1 MGSFGTE
8 NFRSL
13 IFFIFWLFTEFSR
26 LRDRGVVRHL
36 ASERH
41 ARRSIC
47 RSSATRLLQQ
57 ARRTASHAGRPCAG
71 FGNLVEAPALR
82 IVDLAR
88 PLGYHDGFR
97 RLASVRLIGPQG
109 SGEARL
115 AVQHFTQRV
124 GTSTTHH
131 VVLPNPRRRLQGR
144 ALTRLTMS
152 RRFGRTKREE
162 VDAMQVKETVAYVLN
177 HEFQISVPASDLDA
191 KADARL
197 VDLKDKVRLNGFR
210 PGKVPVSHLKKVYG
224 RSVMAETVEQTI
236 RDTNSQIFSE
246 RGFRL
251 ATEPKVTMPTE
262 EKAVEDILTGKSD
275 LTYTVA
281 IEVVPAIQLAD
292 FKSFSVEKPVA
303 DVTDAD
309 VDEAIKRIAD
319 QNRGYTAKAEGA
331 KAETGDRVT
340 ISFKG
345 TIDGTPFDGGTGEN
359 IQVVIGAGQF
369 IPGFE
374 EQLVGIAAGETRN
387 LKVSFP
393 KNYMSEKL
401 AGQPAEFETTATAIE
416 APQGV
421 EINDE
426 FAKTLGLES
435 LDKLKQA
442 ARERLT
448 AEYAG
453 ATRQRVKRT
462 LLDRL
467 DEAHQFEAPPTL
479 IDEEFN
485 LMWNS
490 IKAEMESGGKTFADE
505 NTTEEA
511 SQEEY
516 RKIADRRVRLGLVLS
531 EIGEKN
537 KITVTDDEVSR
548 AVIERARQM
557 PGREKEVWDYYR
569 SNANALAQLR
579 APIYEDKV
587 VDFILELAN
596 VTEKKVTREDLFK
609 DDEAEKSAA

>member
-1 MGSFGTE
+1 
-8 NFRSL
+8 
-13 IFFIFWLFTEFSR
+13 
-26 LRDRGVVRHL
+26 
-36 ASERH
+36 
-41 ARRSIC
+41 
-47 RSSATRLLQQ
+47 
-57 ARRTASHAGRPCAG
+57 
-71 FGNLVEAPALR
+71 
-82 IVDLAR
+82 
-88 PLGYHDGFR
+88 
-97 RLASVRLIGPQG
+97 
-109 SGEARL
+109 
-115 AVQHFTQRV
+115 
-124 GTSTTHH
+124 
-131 VVLPNPRRRLQGR
+131 
-144 ALTRLTMS
+144 
-152 RRFGRTKREE
+152 
-162 VDAMQVKETVAYVLN
+162 MQVTETLAEGLK

-224 RSVMAETVEQTI
+224 RSVMAETIDQTI
-236 RDTNSQIFSE
+236 RDTNSQIFTE

-251 ATEPKVTMPTE
+251 ATEPKITMPTE
-262 EKAVEDILTGKSD
+262 QKAVEDILTGKSD
-275 LTYTVA
+275 LTYTVS
-281 IEVVPAIQLAD
+281 IEVVPPIQLAD
-292 FKSFSVEKPVA
+292 FKSFAVEKPVA
-303 DVTDAD
+303 EVTDAD

-319 QNRGYTAKAEGA
+319 QNRAFAAKSEGA

-345 TIDGTPFDGGTGEN
+345 TINGTPFEGGAGEG
-359 IQVVIGAGQF
+359 IQVTIGSNTF

-374 EQLVGIAAGETRN
+374 EQLLGIAAGETRT

-393 KNYMSEKL
+393 KNYASEKL
-401 AGQPAEFETTATAIE
+401 AGQPAEFETTATLIE
-416 APQGV
+416 APQDTA
-421 EINDE
+421 IDDD

-435 LDKLKQA
+435 LNKLKEA

-448 AEYAG
+448 AEFAG

-467 DEAHQFEAPPTL
+467 DDSHRFEAPPSL
-479 IDEEFN
+479 VDEEFN

-490 IKAEMESGGKTFADE
+490 IKAEMESSGKTFADE

-511 SQEEY
+511 ATEEY

-569 SNANALAQLR
+569 NNANALAQLR

-596 VTEKKVTREDLFK
+596 VTEKKVTREDLYK
-609 DDEAEKSAA
+609 DDESENSAA

>member
-1 MGSFGTE
+1 
-8 NFRSL
+8 
-13 IFFIFWLFTEFSR
+13 
-26 LRDRGVVRHL
+26 
-36 ASERH
+36 
-41 ARRSIC
+41 
-47 RSSATRLLQQ
+47 
-57 ARRTASHAGRPCAG
+57 
-71 FGNLVEAPALR
+71 
-82 IVDLAR
+82 
-88 PLGYHDGFR
+88 
-97 RLASVRLIGPQG
+97 
-109 SGEARL
+109 
-115 AVQHFTQRV
+115 
-124 GTSTTHH
+124 
-131 VVLPNPRRRLQGR
+131 
-144 ALTRLTMS
+144 
-152 RRFGRTKREE
+152 
-162 VDAMQVKETVAYVLN
+162 MQVTETLTEGLK

-197 VDLKDKVRLNGFR
+197 VDLKHKVRLNGFR

-224 RSVMAETVEQTI
+224 RSVMAETIDQTI
-236 RDTNSQIFSE
+236 RDTNSQIFTE

-251 ATEPKVTMPTE
+251 ATEPKITMPTE
-262 EKAVEDILTGKSD
+262 QKAVEDILTGKSD
-275 LTYTVA
+275 LTYTVS

-303 DVTDAD
+303 EVTDAD

-319 QNRGYTAKAEGA
+319 QNRAFAAKGEGV

-345 TIDGTPFDGGTGEN
+345 TINGTPFDGGTGEN
-359 IQVVIGAGQF
+359 IQVTIGSNSF

-374 EQLVGIAAGETRN
+374 EQLLGIAAGETRT

-393 KNYMSEKL
+393 KNYASEKL
-401 AGQPAEFETTATAIE
+401 AGQPAEFETTATLIE
-416 APQGV
+416 APQDTR
-421 EINDE
+421 IDDE

-435 LDKLKQA
+435 LDKLKEA
-442 ARERLT
+442 ARERLA
-448 AEYAG
+448 AEFAG
-453 ATRQRVKRT
+453 VTRQRVKRM

-467 DEAHQFEAPPTL
+467 DEAHRFEAPPSL
-479 IDEEFN
+479 IEEEFN

-490 IKAEMESGGKTFADE
+490 IKAEMESSGKTFADE
-505 NTTEEA
+505 DTTEEA
-511 SQEEY
+511 AKEEY

-569 SNANALAQLR
+569 NNANALAQLR

-596 VTEKKVTREDLFK
+596 VTEKKVTREDLYK
-609 DDEAEKSAA
+609 DDEAEQSAA

>member
-1 MGSFGTE
+1 
-8 NFRSL
+8 
-13 IFFIFWLFTEFSR
+13 
-26 LRDRGVVRHL
+26 
-36 ASERH
+36 
-41 ARRSIC
+41 
-47 RSSATRLLQQ
+47 
-57 ARRTASHAGRPCAG
+57 
-71 FGNLVEAPALR
+71 
-82 IVDLAR
+82 
-88 PLGYHDGFR
+88 
-97 RLASVRLIGPQG
+97 
-109 SGEARL
+109 
-115 AVQHFTQRV
+115 
-124 GTSTTHH
+124 
-131 VVLPNPRRRLQGR
+131 
-144 ALTRLTMS
+144 MS
-152 RRFGRTKREE
+152 RRLTLGPSGKKI
-162 VDAMQVKETVAYVLN
+162 DAMQVTETLVEGLK

-191 KADARL
+191 KADVRL
-197 VDLKDKVRLNGFR
+197 VELKDKVRLNGFR

-224 RSVMAETVEQTI
+224 RSVMAETIDQTI
-236 RDTNSQIFSE
+236 RDTNSQIFTE

-275 LTYTVA
+275 LTYTVS

-292 FKSFSVEKPVA
+292 FKSFTVEKPVVE
-303 DVTDAD
+303 VTDAD

-319 QNRGYTAKAEGA
+319 QNRAFAAKGEGA

-345 TIDGTPFDGGTGEN
+345 TIDGTPFDGGIGEN
-359 IQVVIGAGQF
+359 IQVTIGTGQF

-374 EQLVGIAAGETRN
+374 EQLIGVASGETRT

-393 KNYMSEKL
+393 KNYASEKL
-401 AGQPAEFETTATAIE
+401 AGQPAEFETTATLIE
-416 APQGV
+416 APQDTK
-421 EINDE
+421 IDDE

-435 LDKLKQA
+435 LEKLKEA
-442 ARERLT
+442 ARERLV
-448 AEYAG
+448 AEFAG
-453 ATRQRVKRT
+453 ASRQRVKRM

-467 DEAHQFEAPPTL
+467 DESHRFEAPPSL
-479 IDEEFN
+479 VEEEFK

-505 NTTEEA
+505 DTTEEA
-511 SQEEY
+511 AKEEY
-516 RKIADRRVRLGLVLS
+516 HKIADRRVRLGLVLS

-569 SNANALAQLR
+569 NNNNALAQLR

-596 VTEKKVTREDLFK
+596 VTEKKVTREDLYK
-609 DDEAEKSAA
+609 DDEAEKTAA